1 MAKVIMPDRA
11 RWEAALSA
19 DREIVGD
26 RLRLSLREGDRG
38 PDRPHSGGDD
48 VRAGLLARLRLLPDG
63 HPSALP
69 EHPGGPAGTADRAD
83 RPAKPAE
90 QSGRDRPDRVAGRS
104 GSPDRPDQPAESG
117 RYWDQVPAFRQ
128 RWADH
133 LARWPDE
140 RTGAAGPD
148 RPATGGDPPGSWRG
162 RGGQYLS
169 PEQHTAVREVLAGT
183 RAAEQQISADLRAVE
198 RDNAHGARL
207 AGWEYRLKGEE
218 RIKEKVAAKIE
229 HEPGRSP
236 EDALRGINDA
246 IRYTF
251 LARSDSYAD
260 VYQDVGA
267 LLRDR
272 GYTMVY
278 SKNHWLDDPE
288 YKGINTRWAAPSGQ
302 RFEVQFH
309 TSESLHAKQEITHD
323 SYDRIRE
330 PTTGRPERR
339 ALEDFQRSVSA
350 AIPMPH
356 DALRIPDYEEAG

>member
-1 MAKVIMPDRA
+1 MPDRA
-11 RWEAALSA
+11 RWEAAVSA
-19 DREIVGD
+19 DREITGD
-26 RLRLSLREGDRG
+26 RLRLSLREGDPG
-38 PDRPHSGGDD
+38 PDRPRPGGAD

-69 EHPGGPAGTADRAD
+69 ERPGEPARTADRAD
-83 RPAKPAE
+83 KPAE
-90 QSGRDRPDRVAGRS
+90 AG
-104 GSPDRPDQPAESG
+104 G
-117 RYWDQVPAFRQ
+117 YWERVPAFRQ
-128 RWADH
+128 RWAEH

-140 RTGAAGPD
+140 RTAAAGPD

-169 PEQHTAVREVLAGT
+169 PEQHAAVREVLAGT
-183 RAAEQQISADLRAVE
+183 REAERQISTDLRAVE

-207 AGWEYRLKGEE
+207 AGWEFRLKGEE
-218 RIKEKVAAKIE
+218 RLKEKIAAKIE
-229 HEPGRSP
+229 HEPGRAA
-236 EDALRGINDA
+236 EDALRGVNDA

-251 LARSDSYAD
+251 SSRPDSYAD
-260 VYQDVGA
+260 VYQDLGVR
-267 LLRDR
+267 LRDL

-288 YKGINTRWAAPSGQ
+288 YKGVNTRWAAPGGQ

-330 PTTGRPERR
+330 PTTSDDERAELAAFQRYVSSHIASPAGAATIPDLRRR
-339 ALEDFQRSVSA
+339 AE
-350 AIPMPH
+350 P
-356 DALRIPDYEEAG
+356 